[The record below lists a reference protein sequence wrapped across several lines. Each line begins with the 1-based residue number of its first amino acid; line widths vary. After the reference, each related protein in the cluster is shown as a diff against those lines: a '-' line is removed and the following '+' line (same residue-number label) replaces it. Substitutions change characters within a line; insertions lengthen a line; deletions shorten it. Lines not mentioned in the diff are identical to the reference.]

1 MATRPTFI
9 DLSSKPHESMHNGI
23 PVHASGT
30 SSPRMQHFA
39 GDIPPAMSPL
49 DMFAMQSR
57 LLAKQLDDSK
67 RNGRRVSRLPP
78 LTTGDPITKQNS
90 IYNRSRS
97 AETQN
102 VIQGSS
108 PRARD
113 EDPSGTMP
121 EVEDPDFRP
130 KSFYPRMSNIP
141 LVEDDPEYH
150 EGPTPDLP
158 FVTPAEFSQVRND
171 DYFGAPR
178 AKSPEPKFSAGRSAE
193 AIDRN
198 PSVHTPGNPEPFY
211 QHGPQR
217 EMSIASTSSRGY
229 NSSLAPPKSP
239 HVRHAGSTRSI
250 AQDSSDD
257 EHSASTGRSGF
268 SQHRKDSSS
277 SGFSGPHSP
286 FSPFAQAHGR
296 SPSLNSEYSIG
307 GSRQVRPTFNF
318 SRPLSRAS
326 RPSTDIPSR
335 QPSFDSRP
343 SMDAVRPPF
352 SSASRQPSSDSQRF
366 LFVDDT
372 VQTPVSMDNE
382 QVSDPQNPLDAPAP
396 SYIYAKFSLPRG
408 RMLQRDSKVLQNDQ
422 MPVFEGD
429 GPQVPI
435 NVRPTTPLANRP
447 MTPSRSPKPSLEL
460 HRSSPRRSFDQR
472 PQFSTRPSHEQIPKG
487 SPRPSFEQ
495 ASRGFPRPLADQR
508 STGSPEQNHRP
519 PPIPVQSDAQSEY
532 SASTRS
538 GSTIK
543 ARPLAPAPSM
553 ELSPEDHLAK
563 GVELHERGAARES
576 TYHLRIAARQNLPTA
591 MLLYA
596 LACRHGWG
604 MRPNQQEGVQ
614 WLRKAADCASIEI
627 AVDEDKNGN
636 AADIMERKT
645 RRAQFALSI
654 YELGVSHM
662 NGWGIEQDKTLA
674 LRCFEIAGNWG
685 DADAMAEAG
694 FCYAQG
700 QGCKKDLKKA
710 AHLYRMA
717 EAKGM
722 SMVGNSWY
730 VPSRDDDWPCANI
743 RSGSINLN
751 MQKTATRTNARV
763 EVRNRLRPK
772 KNRGTSRERGRFL
785 DARNRFL
792 SILECLAFSY
802 PMLIHF
808 MSSTYYTLASGDN
821 LLPAEDSS
829 ALRAYYWS
837 RSFSMVFTMN
847 ESKAFSVGNLGGI
860 SKA

>member
-1 MATRPTFI
+1 MPTRPTFL
-9 DLSSKPHESMHNGI
+9 DLGSQSHESLHSGI
-23 PVHASGT
+23 PIHTSGT

-90 IYNRSRS
+90 MYNRSTS
-97 AETQN
+97 AENKHKTPQ
-102 VIQGSS
+102 S
-108 PRARD
+108 PPKTRD
-113 EDPSGTMP
+113 EDPSGTIP
-121 EVEDPDFRP
+121 EVEDPEFRP
-130 KSFYPRMSNIP
+130 KSFYPRMSNMP
-141 LVEDDPEYH
+141 LVEDEPEYD
-150 EGPTPDLP
+150 EGPTPDPP
-158 FVTPAEFSQVRND
+158 FVTPAEFNTVRSN
-171 DYFGAPR
+171 DYFGGAR
-178 AKSPEPKFSAGRSAE
+178 AVSPEPILPAGRNAE

-198 PSVHTPGNPEPFY
+198 PSYPPGNPETFQ
-211 QHGPQR
+211 QHVPHR

-229 NSSLAPPKSP
+229 NGSLAPPKSP
-239 HVRHAGSTRSI
+239 HVRHVEHIRSTP
-250 AQDSSDD
+250 QDSSDD

-277 SGFSGPHSP
+277 SGFSLPHSP

-335 QPSFDSRP
+335 RPSFDSRP
-343 SMDAVRPPF
+343 SLDAVRPPF
-352 SSASRQPSSDSQRF
+352 SSTSRQPSSDSQRF
-366 LFVDDT
+366 QFRDDT
-372 VQTPVSMDNE
+372 VQTPVSIDNE
-382 QVSDPQNPLDAPAP
+382 QASDPQTPLDVPAP

-408 RMLQRDSKVLQNDQ
+408 RMLQRDSKVLQNDN
-422 MPVFEGD
+422 MPVFEWD
-429 GPQVPI
+429 RPRVPT
-435 NVRPTTPLANRP
+435 NVRPITPLANRP
-447 MTPSRSPKPSLEL
+447 MTPIRSPKPSLEL
-460 HRSSPRRSFDQR
+460 PRSSPRHSFDHR
-472 PQFSTRPSHEQIPKG
+472 PQLSTRPSHEQDPRGSPWTSPEQIARR

-495 ASRGFPRPLADQR
+495 ASNGSPRPSADQR
-508 STGSPEQNHRP
+508 SNGSPEQNHRP
-519 PPIPVQSDAQSEY
+519 PPTPVQSDVKSEY

-543 ARPLAPAPSM
+543 ARPRDLAPSI

-563 GVELHERGAARES
+563 GIELHERGAARES

-614 WLRKAADCASIEI
+614 WLRKAADCASIEV

-636 AADIMERKT
+636 PADNTERKT
-645 RRAQFALSI
+645 RRAQFALSV

-710 AHLYRMA
+710 AHYYRMA

-722 SMVGNSWY
+722 SMIGNSWY
-730 VPSRDDDWPCANI
+730 VCSLQKQHNWPSADI
-743 RSGSINLN
+743 QTGFINPN
-751 MQKTATRTNARV
+751 MQRTATRTNVRG
-763 EVRNRLRPK
+763 EVGDRLRRRR
-772 KNRGTSRERGRFL
+772 NRGTSRGRGRFL
-785 DARNRFL
+785 DVRNPFL
-792 SILECLAFSY
+792 SSLDGCLVELPFFLSLHGIYLLY
-802 PMLIHF
+802 PCF
-808 MSSTYYTLASGDN
+808 SGD
-821 LLPAEDSS
+821 
-829 ALRAYYWS
+829 
-837 RSFSMVFTMN
+837 
-847 ESKAFSVGNLGGI
+847 
-860 SKA
+860 

>member
-1 MATRPTFI
+1 MAKRPTFI
-9 DLSSKPHESMHNGI
+9 DLGSRSHESTRNGS
-23 PVHASGT
+23 PVHTSGT

-78 LTTGDPITKQNS
+78 LTTGDPITKQKS
-90 IYNRSRS
+90 VYSRSRS
-97 AETQN
+97 TEEQQVTP
-102 VIQGSS
+102 GSP

-113 EDPSGTMP
+113 EDPSGTVP

-141 LVEDDPEYH
+141 PVEDDPIYH

-158 FVTPAEFSQVRND
+158 FVTPAEFHPTRNN

-178 AKSPEPKFSAGRSAE
+178 ASSPEPASLAGKSAE
-193 AIDRN
+193 ATERN
-198 PSVHTPGNPEPFY
+198 HFVYPLEYSEAFNQRE
-211 QHGPQR
+211 PQR
-217 EMSIASTSSRGY
+217 ELSIASTSSRGH
-229 NSSLAPPKSP
+229 NGSLAPPKSP
-239 HVRHAGSTRSI
+239 HVRHTGSIRSVP
-250 AQDSSDD
+250 QDSSDD

-277 SGFSGPHSP
+277 SGFSMPHSP
-286 FSPFAQAHGR
+286 FSPFAQVHAR

-307 GSRQVRPTFNF
+307 GSRQPRPTFNF

-352 SSASRQPSSDSQRF
+352 NSTSRQPSSDSQRL
-366 LFVDDT
+366 LFVDDN
-372 VQTPVSMDNE
+372 VQTPMSMDSE
-382 QVSDPQNPLDAPAP
+382 QQNPLDAPAP

-408 RMLQRDSKVLQNDQ
+408 RILQRDSKASPNEQIPGLEWDRSK
-422 MPVFEGD
+422 
-429 GPQVPI
+429 VPASD
-435 NVRPTTPLANRP
+435 RPTTPLATRP
-447 MTPSRSPKPSLEL
+447 MTPTRSPKPSLEL
-460 HRSSPRRSFDQR
+460 HRSSLRHSFEQR
-472 PQFSTRPSHEQIPKG
+472 PHL
-487 SPRPSFEQ
+487 SPRPTYEQ
-495 ASRGFPRPLADQR
+495 IQRGSAPPSSKQSSSVSPHPSTDQKLDA
-508 STGSPEQNHRP
+508 PQEQNHRP
-519 PPIPVQSDAQSEY
+519 PPIPVQSDTQSEY

-543 ARPLAPAPSM
+543 ARPPAPAPPT
-553 ELSPEDHLAK
+553 ELTPEDHLAK
-563 GVELHERGAARES
+563 GIELHERGAARES

-627 AVDEDKNGN
+627 AVDEGKDGN
-636 AADIMERKT
+636 PADTPERKT

-710 AHLYRMA
+710 ARYYRMA

-730 VPSRDDDWPCANI
+730 IFFQAN
-743 RSGSINLN
+743 
-751 MQKTATRTNARV
+751 Q
-763 EVRNRLRPK
+763 P
-772 KNRGTSRERGRFL
+772 
-785 DARNRFL
+785 
-792 SILECLAFSY
+792 Y
-802 PMLIHF
+802 
-808 MSSTYYTLASGDN
+808 
-821 LLPAEDSS
+821 
-829 ALRAYYWS
+829 
-837 RSFSMVFTMN
+837 
-847 ESKAFSVGNLGGI
+847 
-860 SKA
+860 

>member
-1 MATRPTFI
+1 
-9 DLSSKPHESMHNGI
+9 
-23 PVHASGT
+23 
-30 SSPRMQHFA
+30 MQHFA

-78 LTTGDPITKQNS
+78 LTTGDPITKQQS
-90 IYNRSRS
+90 MYNRSKS

-102 VIQGSS
+102 VVLGSP

-113 EDPSGTMP
+113 DDPSGTMP

-130 KSFYPRMSNIP
+130 ISFYPRMSNVP
-141 LVEDDPEYH
+141 LAEDEPEYH
-150 EGPTPDLP
+150 ECPSPDPP
-158 FVTPAEFSQVRND
+158 FATPAEFNPVRTN

-178 AKSPEPKFSAGRSAE
+178 AKSPEPAFPARKSAE

-198 PSVHTPGNPEPFY
+198 PFVYPPRNPEPFY
-211 QHGPQR
+211 QSESQR
-217 EMSIASTSSRGY
+217 ETSIESTSSRGY
-229 NSSLAPPKSP
+229 NGSLAPPKSP
-239 HVRHAGSTRSI
+239 HVPHAGSIRSI
-250 AQDSSDD
+250 PQDSSDD
-257 EHSASTGRSGF
+257 EHSASTGKSGF

-277 SGFSGPHSP
+277 SGFSVSHSP

-296 SPSLNSEYSIG
+296 SPSLNSEYSVG

-343 SMDAVRPPF
+343 STDAARPAF
-352 SSASRQPSSDSQRF
+352 GSASRQPSSDSQRL

-372 VQTPVSMDNE
+372 VQTPVSMENE
-382 QVSDPQNPLDAPAP
+382 QFADPQNPVDAPAP

-408 RMLQRDSKVLQNDQ
+408 RMLQRDSKDLQNDQ
-422 MPVFEGD
+422 MLVFEWD
-429 GPQVPI
+429 RPQVPT
-435 NVRPTTPLANRP
+435 NVRPATPLANRP
-447 MTPSRSPKPSLEL
+447 MTPTRSPKLSLEF
-460 HRSSPRRSFDQR
+460 HRSSPRLSFDQR
-472 PQFSTRPSHEQIPKG
+472 PQFSTRLSHERILRG

-495 ASRGFPRPLADQR
+495 PSSGSPRPSTDQR
-508 STGSPEQNHRP
+508 PNGSPEQNHRP
-519 PPIPVQSDAQSEY
+519 PPTPVQSDIQTEY
-532 SASTRS
+532 PASTRS

-543 ARPLAPAPSM
+543 ARPRAPAPSM
-553 ELSPEDHLAK
+553 ELNPEDHLAK
-563 GVELHERGAARES
+563 GIELHERGAARES

-614 WLRKAADCASIEI
+614 WLRKAADCASIDI
-627 AVDEDKNGN
+627 AVDEDMNGN
-636 AADIMERKT
+636 PADITERKT

-662 NGWGIEQDKTLA
+662 NGWGTEQDKALA

-710 AHLYRMA
+710 AHYYRMA

-730 VPSRDDDWPCANI
+730 VPLRD
-743 RSGSINLN
+743 
-751 MQKTATRTNARV
+751 QKIG
-763 EVRNRLRPK
+763 RL
-772 KNRGTSRERGRFL
+772 L
-785 DARNRFL
+785 
-792 SILECLAFSY
+792 
-802 PMLIHF
+802 
-808 MSSTYYTLASGDN
+808 TYEQDL
-821 LLPAEDSS
+821 
-829 ALRAYYWS
+829 
-837 RSFSMVFTMN
+837 
-847 ESKAFSVGNLGGI
+847 
-860 SKA
+860 

>member
-1 MATRPTFI
+1 MAKRPTFI
-9 DLSSKPHESMHNGI
+9 DLGSRSHEPIRNGI
-23 PVHASGT
+23 PVHAPGT

-78 LTTGDPITKQNS
+78 LTTGDPITKQKS
-90 IYNRSRS
+90 VYNKSRS
-97 AETQN
+97 AEGQRVTP
-102 VIQGSS
+102 VSP

-113 EDPSGTMP
+113 EDSSGTMP

-130 KSFYPRMSNIP
+130 KSFYPRMSNVP
-141 LVEDDPEYH
+141 PVEDDPTYH
-150 EGPTPDLP
+150 GGPTPDLP
-158 FVTPAEFSQVRND
+158 FVTPAEFDPNRNN

-178 AKSPEPKFSAGRSAE
+178 ASSPELVSLTGRSAE
-193 AIDRN
+193 ATERN
-198 PSVHTPGNPEPFY
+198 HFIYPPENPEAFD
-211 QHGPQR
+211 QRQPQR
-217 EMSIASTSSRGY
+217 EMSITSTSSRGH
-229 NSSLAPPKSP
+229 NGSLAPPKSP
-239 HVRHAGSTRSI
+239 HVRHTGSIRSI
-250 AQDSSDD
+250 PQDSSDD
-257 EHSASTGRSGF
+257 EYSASTGRSGF
-268 SQHRKDSSS
+268 SQRRKDSSS
-277 SGFSGPHSP
+277 SGFSMPHSP
-286 FSPFAQAHGR
+286 FSPFAQVHAR

-307 GSRQVRPTFNF
+307 GSRQPRPTFNF

-335 QPSFDSRP
+335 RPSFDSRP

-352 SSASRQPSSDSQRF
+352 SSTSRQPSSDSQRL
-366 LFVDDT
+366 LFVDDN
-372 VQTPVSMDNE
+372 VHTPMSMDSE
-382 QVSDPQNPLDAPAP
+382 QQNPLDAPAP

-408 RMLQRDSKVLQNDQ
+408 RVLQRNSKVSQNEQIPGLEWDRSKV
-422 MPVFEGD
+422 PVSD
-429 GPQVPI
+429 
-435 NVRPTTPLANRP
+435 RPTTPLVTRP
-447 MTPSRSPKPSLEL
+447 MTPTRSPKPSLEL
-460 HRSSPRRSFDQR
+460 HRSSLRRSFEQR
-472 PQFSTRPSHEQIPKG
+472 PQSSSRPSYEQIQRGSLPPSPEQTSSV
-487 SPRPSFEQ
+487 SPRPS
-495 ASRGFPRPLADQR
+495 PDQKLDV
-508 STGSPEQNHRP
+508 PQEQNHRP

-543 ARPLAPAPSM
+543 ARLSAPAPST
-553 ELSPEDHLAK
+553 ELTPEDHLAK
-563 GVELHERGAARES
+563 GIELHERGAARES

-627 AVDEDKNGN
+627 AGDEGKEGN
-636 AADIMERKT
+636 PADTQERKT

-662 NGWGIEQDKTLA
+662 NGWGIEQDKALA

-710 AHLYRMA
+710 ARYYRMA

-722 SMVGNSWY
+722 SMVGNSW
-730 VPSRDDDWPCANI
+730 
-743 RSGSINLN
+743 
-751 MQKTATRTNARV
+751 
-763 EVRNRLRPK
+763 
-772 KNRGTSRERGRFL
+772 
-785 DARNRFL
+785 
-792 SILECLAFSY
+792 
-802 PMLIHF
+802 
-808 MSSTYYTLASGDN
+808 
-821 LLPAEDSS
+821 
-829 ALRAYYWS
+829 
-837 RSFSMVFTMN
+837 
-847 ESKAFSVGNLGGI
+847 
-860 SKA
+860 

>member
-1 MATRPTFI
+1 MAPRPTFI
-9 DLSSKPHESMHNGI
+9 DLSSKSHDSMRHGI

-90 IYNRSRS
+90 MYNRSRS
-97 AETQN
+97 TETQN
-102 VIQGSS
+102 VIPASP

-121 EVEDPDFRP
+121 EVEDPEFRP
-130 KSFYPRMSNIP
+130 QSFYPRMSNIP
-141 LVEDDPEYH
+141 LVEDEPEYL

-158 FVTPAEFSQVRND
+158 FVTPAEFNPVRTN
-171 DYFGAPR
+171 DYFGAAR
-178 AKSPEPKFSAGRSAE
+178 AESSEPTITAGRSAE
-193 AIDRN
+193 GVDRN
-198 PSVHTPGNPEPFY
+198 PFVYPPGNPEPFY

-229 NSSLAPPKSP
+229 NGSLAPPKSP
-239 HVRHAGSTRSI
+239 HVRHTGSIRSI
-250 AQDSSDD
+250 PQDSSDD
-257 EHSASTGRSGF
+257 EYSASTGRSGF

-277 SGFSGPHSP
+277 SGFSVPHSP
-286 FSPFAQAHGR
+286 FSPFAQTHGR

-343 SMDAVRPPF
+343 SMDAVRPHYN
-352 SSASRQPSSDSQRF
+352 SASRQPSSDSQRF

-372 VQTPVSMDNE
+372 VQTPISMDNE
-382 QVSDPQNPLDAPAP
+382 QVLDPQNPLDAPAP

-408 RMLQRDSKVLQNDQ
+408 RMLQRGSKALQNDQ
-422 MPVFEGD
+422 MPVFEGNR
-429 GPQVPI
+429 PQVTTNIRPI
-435 NVRPTTPLANRP
+435 TPLANRP
-447 MTPSRSPKPSLEL
+447 MTPTQSPNPSLEL
-460 HRSSPRRSFDQR
+460 HRSSVRRSIDQR
-472 PQFSTRPSHEQIPKG
+472 PQFSANPSHEQISKG

-495 ASRGFPRPLADQR
+495 ASSGSRRA
-508 STGSPEQNHRP
+508 STEQKSNGSPEQNHRP
-519 PPIPVQSDAQSEY
+519 PPTPVQSDAQSEY
-532 SASTRS
+532 TASTRS

-543 ARPLAPAPSM
+543 ARARGPAPSM

-563 GVELHERGAARES
+563 GIELHERGAARES

-614 WLRKAADCASIEI
+614 WLRKAADCASVEI

-636 AADIMERKT
+636 PADVTERKT
-645 RRAQFALSI
+645 KRAQFALSI

-662 NGWGIEQDKTLA
+662 NGWGIEQDKSLA

-710 AHLYRMA
+710 AHYYRMA

-722 SMVGNSWY
+722 SMVGNSWIY
-730 VPSRDDDWPCANI
+730 KPKYAEEGDSNDRQGRGAKQTTPEKKSRDKS
-743 RSGSINLN
+743 R
-751 MQKTATRTNARV
+751 TRTIFGR
-763 EVRNRLRPK
+763 K
-772 KNRGTSRERGRFL
+772 K
-785 DARNRFL
+785 
-792 SILECLAFSY
+792 
-802 PMLIHF
+802 
-808 MSSTYYTLASGDN
+808 
-821 LLPAEDSS
+821 
-829 ALRAYYWS
+829 
-837 RSFSMVFTMN
+837 
-847 ESKAFSVGNLGGI
+847 SV
-860 SKA
+860 SVKP